1 MSDSPS
7 DGPPRK
13 AHGQNRRFQQRSR
26 NQAAAKFVGIDE
38 SNPVLCAFRAY
49 SEELDDKH
57 DRYERVI
64 KLSRDICIES
74 KRIIF
79 TLHSID
85 PNDLAKK
92 EIVLKEVGERLLK
105 ICATN
110 FAAIADELHGRDP
123 YQYGRAYSA
132 GLQEFIEA
140 YSFYEYISESPITDW
155 TGLQERLKF
164 DLPAVGDGD
173 ENALP
178 VSKQA
183 LVQPIEFMLG
193 LADLSGEVMRRC
205 VNSLGSGLVQ
215 TCFDSCNFM
224 QQLYAGYMTLNVNRV
239 KDMNFKIYTMKGS
252 VLKCEAVCY
261 NIKVRGKEAA
271 KWGSMVTQKKQD
283 DEDEGFY

>member
-1 MSDSPS
+1 MSEAE
-7 DGPPRK
+7 GPRK
-13 AHGQNRRFQQRSR
+13 AHGQNRRFQPRSR
-26 NQAAAKFVGIDE
+26 NQNAAKFAGIDE
-38 SNPVLCAFRAY
+38 SNPVLCAFKAY

-57 DRYERVI
+57 DRYERLI

-85 PNDLAKK
+85 PNDVAKK

-110 FAAIADELHGRDP
+110 FSAIADELQGRDP

-140 YSFYEYISESPITDW
+140 FTFYEYISGTPITDW
-155 TGLQERLKF
+155 TGLQERLRF
-164 DLPAVGDGD
+164 ETPAIVGEDG
-173 ENALP
+173 EESAAA

-205 VNSLGSGLVQ
+205 VNSLASGQVQ
-215 TCFDSCNFM
+215 TCFESCNFM
-224 QQLYAGYMTLNVNRV
+224 QQLYAGYMTLNVSRV

-271 KWGSMVTQKKQD
+271 KWGSMTMQKKPND